1 MRLRSSLTAIF
12 ALALIAA
19 SWAPALAQGG
29 PAPAPQPPGAQAGRP
44 PEGRRALPGFGP
56 GGRPADVPRL
66 FEAYF
71 LMQAQQA
78 LGISDAAY
86 PQFVAKMKALLD
98 LRRTTEQQRFALVRD
113 LRQLTMQQNPEAS
126 EAQVGAALKKL
137 KDFDASSAAEVKK
150 ASDALDAVLDVRQQA
165 RLRVFEEQME
175 RRKLDLLL
183 RARSFRGQ
191 PGRGP
196 ED

>member
-1 MRLRSSLTAIF
+1 MRLRSFLIGVC
-12 ALALIAA
+12 ALALIAV
-19 SWAPALAQGG
+19 SGAPALAQGG
-29 PAPAPQPPGAQAGRP
+29 PAPQPPPGAQGGRP
-44 PEGRRALPGFGP
+44 PAGRALQGFGP
-56 GGRPADVPRL
+56 GDRPADVPRL

-71 LMQAQQA
+71 LMQAQRA
-78 LGISDAAY
+78 LGISDAEY
-86 PQFVAKMKALLD
+86 PQFVAKMKAVLD

-137 KDFDASSAAEVKK
+137 KDFDVSSAAALKK

-196 ED
+196 GH